1 LTVKPL
7 IATLLKKTFNL
18 KKGDLMSNYT
28 VKVPRI
34 GLDVGT
40 FAVKGVLIN
49 GDEVKNINV
58 STAGNPV
65 EATKK
70 SLEYLLEG
78 LNEGL
83 AYLGLTGANAG
94 LLAGELDV
102 RPLLEIEALQAGMG
116 YRGLQSAAVLSLG
129 HENMYYMELGKEGAV
144 TFFNRNGQ
152 CAAGS
157 GSFWYQQATRM
168 GYNDQ
173 ELAEIALQTDAPVR
187 ISGRCAVF
195 AKSDMTHA
203 INEGATQSAVTA
215 GMAKAL
221 ADMVL
226 TGVAQSRIKDC
237 KFLLAVGGVAN
248 NKAVMKYILEYC
260 EECST
265 ELVVPHGHEYL
276 NALGAAAQGQAR
288 LQMERFNLDS
298 LLSRQYKPE
307 RPLPPLAPEKVKYMD
322 PPPREQNFDLST
334 VYLGVDCGSVSTK
347 CVLLDG
353 RGGFMGGIYLPT
365 AGRPALQVL
374 ELMKK
379 VEQKYG
385 EILGDA
391 PMVACTTGSG
401 RFLSQKILGAE
412 YAVDEITCQAEGV
425 KYLCGTEGT
434 LSIIEIGGEDS
445 KFLQLKDGILFDYN
459 MNPVCAAGTGTFLE
473 NLAGLLGVQ
482 IEGEFSS
489 KAFEAEYAID
499 LGDTCTLLSQ
509 SALVSAASQGLPL
522 ASQLASLAYSSA
534 KNYISK
540 TVENRPLEGRVI
552 FTGATARNHA
562 LASAFAA
569 ECKQEIVIPPHPEL
583 SGALGCAVIAR
594 NFHHLGLEADYSF
607 RNLQHLN
614 AFTVSKS
621 KCKAKCEHEHNCTL
635 DVITFSDGSKFLYG
649 DRCGRYSGL
658 DKKDK
663 VSGIPDYLSRR
674 KTLFEA
680 AAGEPL
686 NSGPRVGLARGG
698 LFFDLYPFWA
708 AFFRELGASIVLSPE
723 TSGVTL
729 EKGKKELETEMC
741 YPLEVLMGHYQE
753 LVEEELDYIFIPEVV
768 DMEPPPWV
776 KHWPRSFTCSLIQ
789 TIKGVVV
796 NSLQIEK
803 EKMLYAQLNYKGGRG
818 RITSQLE
825 PVARRVLGQGFQKE
839 RLEAAVAAAYEAQ
852 GDFHNSM
859 MEESKKVIEE
869 LKGYKNSVVAV
880 FLGRS
885 YTICDDFV
893 SKGSLQYARQRG
905 LVAVPQEFLLEH
917 LRGWYEGLIEDGIL
931 DGMREE
937 FEKELQ
943 ELLENMDNI
952 YPIQLQKMLS
962 IAFWVNFL
970 NARAEKTGLPLLH
983 LVFQDPFKCG
993 PNAMLRHYLGNLSS
1007 YLRLTLDGHTAPA
1020 GMITRLEA
1028 FQNTCR
1034 SRKGFTRPVFHSART
1049 RYVKDHDWKKILI
1062 PQPTHHARVFAAMF
1076 QNYGI
1081 DAEVLPRSK
1090 DKDLSL
1096 ARRFVNGDEC
1106 LPLIQNVQDFLDYL
1120 YQNGHSSL
1128 EEGTVFFQGWACGP
1142 CRYGLYAPTQSL
1154 LIDKAGFGKGRIC
1167 SVKVD
1172 DVLKRF
1178 GINYIVGLYDGI
1190 TAMDMLY
1197 KMLHSTRPYEL
1208 VEGTSDALF
1217 EEYSEKLLD
1226 ILRNYRFNIL
1236 KLLSGKHI
1244 SPLEML
1250 LAEAAKAFQ
1259 DVDKSDEKRPLI
1271 LLGGEFYVRLDDRCN
1286 RELIRKIE
1294 REGGEVSLAP
1304 TSELFSYTAYI
1315 NYLEAC
1321 TAFQFNKNLSKY
1333 LLKTGYGFVTRLAGR
1348 NEHLLEQAAGELLRG
1363 HEEPSPEEIMQMA
1376 RKYVSEH
1383 YGGEPPM
1390 TIGRVCAFAGRNDV
1404 AGIVFVAPFTCMP
1417 GSVVES
1423 QMGALREDL
1432 DLPMV
1437 TIYYDGK
1444 ENANRDEFIESLVFQ
1459 AKQRLKK

>member
-1 LTVKPL
+1 M
-7 IATLLKKTFNL
+7 
-18 KKGDLMSNYT
+18 GNYA

-40 FAVKGVLIN
+40 YAVKGVLLN
-49 GDEVKNINV
+49 GDEIKRVNV
-58 STAGNPV
+58 PTAGNPV
-65 EATKK
+65 GAAKK
-70 SLEYLLEG
+70 CLEYLLEG
-78 LNEGL
+78 IVEGL
-83 AYLGLTGANAG
+83 AQFGLTGANAG
-94 LLAGELDV
+94 LLAGEFDV
-102 RPLLEIEALQAGMG
+102 KPLLEIEALQAGMG
-116 YRGLQSAAVLSLG
+116 YQGLQCNAVLSLG
-129 HENMYYMELGKEGAV
+129 HENMYYMELGTGGTV
-144 TFFNRNGQ
+144 RFFNRNGQ

-173 ELAEIALQTDAPVR
+173 ELAEIALQADAPVR

-203 INEGATQSAVTA
+203 INEGATQGSVTA

-226 TGVAQSRIKDC
+226 TGVAQSRIKDIAS
-237 KFLLAVGGVAN
+237 LMAVGGVAN
-248 NKAVMKYILEYC
+248 NKAVMKYIGEYC

-265 ELVVPHGHEYL
+265 ELLVPPEHEYL
-276 NALGAAAQGQAR
+276 NALGAAVQGQVQ
-288 LQMERFNLDS
+288 LQVDRFSLDD
-298 LLSRQYKPE
+298 LLSRHYKPE
-307 RPLPPLAPEKVKYMD
+307 RPLPSLSPEKVKYMD
-322 PPPREQNFDLST
+322 PPPGKQNFDLST

-353 RGGFMGGIYLPT
+353 RGAFMGGIYLPT

-374 ELMKK
+374 ELMKE

-385 EILGDA
+385 EMLKDV

-401 RFLSQKILGAE
+401 RFLSQKILCAE

-425 KYLCGTEGT
+425 KYLCGAEGIF
-434 LSIIEIGGEDS
+434 SIIEIGGEDS
-445 KFLQLKDGILFDYN
+445 KFLQLKDGVLYDYN

-482 IEGEFSS
+482 IEGEFSD
-489 KAFEAEYAID
+489 KAFKAEYAID

-522 ASQLASLAYSSA
+522 TSQLASLAYSSA
-534 KNYISK
+534 RNYISK
-540 TVENRPLEGRVI
+540 TVENRPLEGRII

-562 LASAFAA
+562 LASAFAH
-569 ECKQEIVIPPHPEL
+569 ECKQEIIVPPYPEL

-594 NFHHLGLEADYSF
+594 SFHNLGLKGEFSF
-607 RNLQHLN
+607 RDLQHLHT
-614 AFTVSKS
+614 FTVSKS
-621 KCKAKCEHEHNCTL
+621 KCKAKCDHEHNCTL

-658 DKKDK
+658 DRKAK
-663 VSGIPDYLSRR
+663 VSGIPDYLARR
-674 KTLFEA
+674 KALFEA

-686 NSGPRVGLARGG
+686 SSGPRVGIARGG

-708 AFFRELGASIVLSPE
+708 AFFRELGASVVLSPE
-723 TSGVTL
+723 TSETTF

-741 YPLEVLMGHYQE
+741 YPLEVLVGHYQE
-753 LVEEELDYIFIPEVV
+753 LVEKDLDFIFVPEVV
-768 DMEPPPWV
+768 DMEPPPWAE
-776 KHWPRSFTCSLIQ
+776 HWPRSFTCSLIQ
-789 TIKGVVV
+789 TVKGVVA
-796 NSLQIEK
+796 NSLKIEEDK
-803 EKMLYAQLNYKGGRG
+803 LLYAQLNYKGGQE
-818 RITSQLE
+818 RITAQLE
-825 PVARRVLGQGFQKE
+825 PVARKLLGTGYRENLLQQ
-839 RLEAAVAAAYEAQ
+839 AVGAGYEAQ
-852 GDFHNSM
+852 EAFRRSL
-859 MEESKKVIEE
+859 MEESKKVMEE
-869 LKGYKNSVVAV
+869 LKGFRDSVVAV

-885 YTICDDFV
+885 YTVCDDFV
-893 SKGSLQYARQRG
+893 SKGSLHYARQRG

-917 LRGWYEGLIEDGIL
+917 LRGWYEGDIVDAVL
-931 DGMREE
+931 DGEREE
-937 FEKELQ
+937 FDKQLDELF
-943 ELLENMDNI
+943 ENMDNI

-962 IAFWVNFL
+962 IVFWVNFL
-970 NARAEKTGLPLLH
+970 NERAEKTGLPLLH

-1034 SRKGFTRPVFHSART
+1034 SRNGFTRLTFYSAQT
-1049 RYVKDHDWKKILI
+1049 RYIRDRDWKKILI
-1062 PQPTHHARVFAAMF
+1062 PEPTHHARVFAAMF
-1076 QNYGI
+1076 QNYGV
-1081 DAEVLPRSK
+1081 DAEVLPRSQ
-1090 DKDLSL
+1090 DKDLTL

-1120 YQNGHSSL
+1120 FQNGHDSL
-1128 EEGTVFFQGWACGP
+1128 EETVFFQGWACGP

-1154 LIDKAGFGKGRIC
+1154 LIDKAGFGKRRIC
-1167 SVKVD
+1167 SVKAD

-1178 GINYIVGLYDGI
+1178 GINYIVGLFDGI
-1190 TAMDMLY
+1190 TAMDILY
-1197 KMLHSTRPYEL
+1197 KMLHATRPYEL

-1217 EEYSEKLLD
+1217 EKYSEKLLD
-1226 ILRNYRFNIL
+1226 ILRNYRFNIF

-1244 SPLEML
+1244 SPLETL
-1250 LAEAAKAFQ
+1250 LAEAAQAFQ
-1259 DVDKSDEKRPLI
+1259 DVEKSEGKRPLI

-1294 REGGEVSLAP
+1294 KEGGEVSLAP

-1315 NYLEAC
+1315 NYREAC
-1321 TAFQFNKNLSKY
+1321 TAFQFNRNLSRY
-1333 LLKTGYGFVTRLAGR
+1333 LLKLGYGFVNRLAGR
-1348 NEHLLEQAAGELLRG
+1348 NEHLLEEAASGLLRG
-1363 HEEPSPEEIMQMA
+1363 HEEPSPQEIMQMA
-1376 RKYVSEH
+1376 RRYVSEH

-1390 TIGRVCAFAGRNDV
+1390 TIGRACAFARREDV
-1404 AGIVFVAPFTCMP
+1404 SGIVFVAPFTCMP

-1423 QMGALREDL
+1423 QMGALREAL
-1432 DLPMV
+1432 DLPMI

-1459 AKQRLKK
+1459 AKQRMK